1 MASEDHPSGAFLFHA
16 GLENAMSHL
25 VALRCRG
32 CGQDYPLTLIAA
44 CTECWAP
51 LDAVYDLEA
60 ARATF
65 TKEVIASRPRDL
77 WRYRELLP
85 ITGAPRV
92 GIGTGFTPLLPA
104 PRLGRRLGIDD
115 LWVKYDAGNHPTLS
129 FKDRL
134 VAVALTRALELKL
147 PVVGCA
153 STGNLANAVAAGAA
167 AAGLPAVI
175 LVPEQLE
182 VAKLLATSVYGATL
196 VGVRGSY
203 DHVSRL
209 CVEISSARG
218 WGFANVNLRPYYA
231 EGSKTIAFELAE
243 QRGWTLPRHVVA
255 PMAGGCMIGKVA
267 RGFGELTAL
276 GLVDDTP
283 VSIHG
288 AQAQGCAPI
297 VTAWKT
303 RAEVLKPVKPNTL
316 VRSLAIGD
324 PADGPS
330 ALKVIRGSG
339 GAAED
344 PTDAEALEGIR
355 TLAETEG
362 LFAEMAGGVVVAAA
376 ARLARQ
382 GAFAGGGS
390 VVLLITG
397 HGLKTVETL
406 GSAPFAGVIDPKVD
420 AFDAF
425 WSTACP
431 SSAAV

>member
-1 MASEDHPSGAFLFHA
+1 
-16 GLENAMSHL
+16 MSHL
-25 VALRCRG
+25 VALRCRS
-32 CGQDYPLTLIAA
+32 CSKDHPLGLIAA
-44 CTECWAP
+44 CSECWSP
-51 LDAVYDLEA
+51 LDPVYDLDGV
-60 ARATF
+60 RATF
-65 TKEVIASRPRDL
+65 TRETIAARPRDL

-85 ITGAPRV
+85 ITGSPRV

-115 LWVKYDAGNHPTLS
+115 LWIKYDAGNHPTLS

-175 LVPEQLE
+175 LVPETLE

-196 VGVRGSY
+196 VGVRGHY
-203 DHVSRL
+203 DRVSRL
-209 CVEISSARG
+209 CVEIAGARG

-243 QRGWTLPRHVVA
+243 QRGWALPRHVVA
-255 PMAGGCMIGKVA
+255 PMAGGCMMGKVA
-267 RGFGELTAL
+267 RGFGELKTL
-276 GLVDDTP
+276 GLVGDTP

-288 AQAQGCAPI
+288 AQAAGCAPI
-297 VTAWKT
+297 VTAWK
-303 RAEVLKPVKPNTL
+303 AGAAALKPVKPDTL

-330 ALKVIRGSG
+330 ALKVIRESG
-339 GAAED
+339 GAGED

-355 TLAETEG
+355 LLAETEG
-362 LFAEMAGGVVVAAA
+362 LFAEMAGGVVVGAA

-382 GAFAGGGS
+382 GALAGGGS

-406 GSAPFAGVIDPKVD
+406 GAAPFAGVIDPKVE
-420 AFDAF
+420 AFDEF
-425 WSTACP
+425 WSAACP
-431 SSAAV
+431 ASAAV